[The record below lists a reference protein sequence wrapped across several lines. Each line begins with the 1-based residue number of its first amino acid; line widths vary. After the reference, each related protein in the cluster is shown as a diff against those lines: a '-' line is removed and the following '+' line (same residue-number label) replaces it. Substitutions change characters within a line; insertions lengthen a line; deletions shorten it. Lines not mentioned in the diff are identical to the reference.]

1 MFGVARNSDQRAFSE
16 NAGSLSEAGE
26 KRKGEALRGI
36 AEAPVKTE
44 WGQPDS
50 HDSIQTAEPDKE
62 ARKAG
67 AKARI
72 KVKARSAF
80 SSVTGRCQN
89 GYQR

>member
-1 MFGVARNSDQRAFSE
+1 MFGAANNSDQRAFSE
-16 NAGSLSEAGE
+16 NSGSLSEAGE
-26 KRKGEALRGI
+26 RRKGKVLRDI
-36 AEAPVKTE
+36 AEAPFKTE

-50 HDSIQTAEPDKE
+50 HDSIQIAEPDKE

-72 KVKARSAF
+72 KVKARSTF